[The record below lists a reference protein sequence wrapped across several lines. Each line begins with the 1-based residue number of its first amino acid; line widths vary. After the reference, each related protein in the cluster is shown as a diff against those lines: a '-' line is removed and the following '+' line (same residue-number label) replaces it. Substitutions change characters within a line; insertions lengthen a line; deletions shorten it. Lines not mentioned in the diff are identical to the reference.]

1 MQPRGTR
8 APSFRRHVGGATAYP
23 TGGLSEV
30 SDVQLPAPNTSSAL
44 QGNSEGGDAGLSDQL
59 LGVSAHFSAQRD

>member
-1 MQPRGTR
+1 M
-8 APSFRRHVGGATAYP
+8 GGATACP

-30 SDVQLPAPNTSSAL
+30 SDAQLPAPNTSSAL
-44 QGNSEGGDAGLSDQL
+44 QGNSEGGEAGLSDQL